1 MPNAHGN
8 PARFPESLAK
18 NRTNVIE
25 NRTRSHLGAARNRLE
40 TTVTNITIQ
49 AENLQNAESLI
60 SDVDVATEM
69 TTFARPQILSQT
81 AVSMLAQANSFP
93 QCCCNLSAGRGR
105 KIKYP
110 SIPLRR

>member
-49 AENLQNAESLI
+49 AENLQNAESRI

-69 TTFARPQILSQT
+69 TTFARTQILSQT
-81 AVSMLAQANSFP
+81 AVSTLAQANSFP
-93 QCCCNLSAGRGR
+93 HMLLQLVGG
-105 KIKYP
+105 
-110 SIPLRR
+110 